1 MSSTDYQSGREAL
14 GGRLRELRTEAG
26 LQGKDLAERLGWQRS
41 KVSRLETGKQTAT
54 APDLEA
60 WALAL
65 DAPGEV
71 ADLHSRLRGLE
82 SQQRSWRRQL
92 ASGHRAV
99 QDRYVAEYRR
109 TSTVRGYEATVIPG
123 LFQTPDYARHLLLAN
138 AELMQSPRDTDA
150 AVNARMRRQEVLY
163 EGSKM
168 FRVLVWE
175 GALHALVGPAEVMAG
190 QLDRLVGLIGLPQ
203 ITLGIVPLGA
213 PLKLSPKHGFW
224 IFDETRV
231 VVETI
236 NSEFTLESTEDVT
249 LYGRV
254 WDRLDESAVHGQQ
267 ARRLLG
273 RARASLDLS

>member
-1 MSSTDYQSGREAL
+1 MSTDYQSGREAL

-41 KVSRLETGKQTAT
+41 KVSRLENGKQTAT
-54 APDLEA
+54 AADLEA

-65 DAPGEV
+65 DAPSEV

-92 ASGHRAV
+92 ATGHRAV

-123 LFQTPDYARHLLLAN
+123 LFQTPEYARHLLILN
-138 AELMQSPRDTDA
+138 AELMQSPRDTDE

-163 EGSKM
+163 EGNKTFS
-168 FRVLVWE
+168 VLIWE
-175 GALHALVGPAEVMAG
+175 GALHALVGPSEVMAG
-190 QLDRLVGLIGLPQ
+190 QLDRLIGLIGLPQ
-203 ITLGIVPLGA
+203 ITLGIVPFGTR
-213 PLKLSPKHGFW
+213 LKLSPKHGFW
-224 IFDETRV
+224 IFDEQRV

-236 NSEFTLESTEDVT
+236 NTEFTLESAEDIA

-254 WDRLDESAVHGQQ
+254 WDRLEESAAYNQQ
-267 ARRLLG
+267 ARRLIG
-273 RARASLDLS
+273 RARASLDLG

>member
-54 APDLEA
+54 AADLEA

-65 DAPGEV
+65 DAPAEV

-92 ASGHRAV
+92 ATGHRAV

-109 TSTVRGYEATVIPG
+109 TATVRGYEATVIPG
-123 LFQTPDYARHLLLAN
+123 LFQTPDYARHLLILN

-163 EGSKM
+163 AGDKT

-190 QLDRLVGLIGLPQ
+190 QLDRLIGLIGLPQ
-203 ITLGIVPLGA
+203 ISLSIVPLGA
-213 PLKLSPKHGFW
+213 RLKLSPKHGFW
-224 IFDETRV
+224 IFDEERV

-236 NSEFTLESTEDVT
+236 STEFTLESAEDVN

-254 WDRLDESAVHGQQ
+254 WDRLEESAVHGHQ
-267 ARRLLG
+267 ARRLIG
-273 RARASLDLS
+273 RARASLDLG